1 MNPVT
6 NGHSVPNLLETA
18 DLGDAEALGR
28 PAVDADSVTVEDT
41 SRGIRL
47 VPAAAAPTKRT
58 DPVAALAEE
67 VHRARGLVAL
77 QDDEALQLALSPRER
92 AADRK
97 VSERLRS
104 LQRSERRRAGVDQA
118 REARRAR
125 ADARWTVRAQRG
137 RQRLL
142 NPNRRLASTYRR
154 YMILSVFP
162 IAVIIGGVA
171 WMSASVHH
179 GVVGVDGSWLGYLIE
194 PMASVLLIV
203 SMFAQFTAIENRE
216 DCPRWFLWLDV
227 GIAASSLFLNIVPW
241 GIRFGWQPAELPG
254 HVFPPLLVVAG
265 VAVFHMI
272 NRLFGS
278 ILVNLHDELTE
289 TRLSEQTADVV
300 VLYERSKREI
310 AAGRLPVG
318 ESGKPSKEGIRRLFN
333 IGKGRAQLTG
343 DAFDVVHNTLGPAA
357 ESSAPAQD

>member
-1 MNPVT
+1 MTPSI
-6 NGHSVPNLLETA
+6 NGHTVPNTLDAAGLQ
-18 DLGDAEALGR
+18 DVDPLGSVVDGG
-28 PAVDADSVTVEDT
+28 PAVAEGAARRFGLVRRDA
-41 SRGIRL
+41 G
-47 VPAAAAPTKRT
+47 PTEQA
-58 DPVAALAEE
+58 DPVAELAEE
-67 VHRARGLVAL
+67 VHRARRLVAL

-97 VSERLRS
+97 VTEQLRG
-104 LQRSERRRAGVDQA
+104 LQRGERRRAGVEKA

-125 ADARWTVRAQRG
+125 ADAQWTVRAQRS

-154 YMILSVFP
+154 FVLFSLFP
-162 IAVIIGGVA
+162 IATIICGVA
-171 WMSASVHH
+171 WMSATVHH
-179 GVVGVDGSWLGYLIE
+179 GVVGVDGTWLGYLIE
-194 PMASVLLIV
+194 PMASVLLVV
-203 SMFAQFTAIENRE
+203 SMLAQFTAIENRE

-227 GIAASSLFLNIVPW
+227 GIAAASLILNIVPW

-357 ESSAPAQD
+357 EPSVPVQG

>member
-1 MNPVT
+1 MST
-6 NGHSVPNLLETA
+6 ALNGHRVPNPLDTEHLQDVDVPVDIADGLSAAKGEDSLLR
-18 DLGDAEALGR
+18 LSHRALGVR
-28 PAVDADSVTVEDT
+28 KSA
-41 SRGIRL
+41 
-47 VPAAAAPTKRT
+47 
-58 DPVAALAEE
+58 DPVARLAEE

-77 QDDEALQLALSPRER
+77 QDDEALQLALSARER

-97 VSERLRS
+97 VTERLRAFD
-104 LQRSERRRAGVDQA
+104 RAERRRSGAEQA

-125 ADARWTVRAQRG
+125 ADARWTARAQRG

-154 YMILSVFP
+154 YVILSVFP

-179 GVVGVDGSWLGYLIE
+179 GVVGVHGTWLGYLIE

-203 SMFAQFTAIENRE
+203 SMIAQFTAIENRE

-227 GIAASSLFLNIVPW
+227 GIAAASLFLNIVPW
-241 GIRFGWQPAELPG
+241 GVRFGWQSAELPG

-272 NRLFGS
+272 NRLFGN

-289 TRLSEQTADVV
+289 TRLNEQTADVV
-300 VLYERSKREI
+300 VLYERAKREI
-310 AAGRLPVG
+310 AAGRLAVG
-318 ESGKPSKEGIRRLFN
+318 ESGKPSREGIRRLFN

-357 ESSAPAQD
+357 ESSVPARG